1 MGVVTTTTHR
11 PLFLA
16 FLLTFLCPA
25 LRKAPLWQCQCIPD
39 ERKEPGKGFCFS
51 ATFSPSLSWL
61 PWSTW
66 YLKPQNGEAVEV
78 FLRDTL
84 YTVSTVYPVLSP
96 VGPSTEFQNPSTH
109 SRPCLNSGQKQKGH
123 EKEHLLGRGG
133 REERGQ
139 SDKFSFI
146 FLSEGSTYRQRANLG
161 SRGKKVLGT
170 ILHLYNQILSLLFL
184 AKQNKTKHVL

>member
-1 MGVVTTTTHR
+1 MQLVSLGVTFSIPIFLKTWRSLVLSVPREEAMPLENGRTSAVGWSGVGWGWWRQQHTD

-51 ATFSPSLSWL
+51 ATFFPSLSWL

-84 YTVSTVYPVLSP
+84 YTVSTVHPVLSP

-123 EKEHLLGRGG
+123 
-133 REERGQ
+133 
-139 SDKFSFI
+139 
-146 FLSEGSTYRQRANLG
+146 
-161 SRGKKVLGT
+161 
-170 ILHLYNQILSLLFL
+170 
-184 AKQNKTKHVL
+184 